1 MRVRADHVLF
11 RMAPEVLGANMEDLH
26 YQMVGGIDSQ
36 MLHGESFYEHSPTE
50 LAPLKAQLDGFD
62 TVNGAWS
69 VSNGV
74 VSVTVRPGDGTPW
87 LEPGL
92 DGGRPP
98 QPRTAEELNTP
109 EKDPGA
115 RMTSRTSAPD
125 DTVETRVSLRFPAG
139 ENRSASLIAHVP
151 PNHSDNGWNWYS
163 GCTVELDPKVQTVR
177 LLEARHA
184 SRHEELARASLVVP
198 ANEWV
203 AVALRAEGER
213 MVVRVG
219 GREVIAGKTTR
230 PLPPGRFGVA
240 TRGRVDVRDLSLVSA
255 TGGTTCVA
263 LLPNPLLGTPGDAL
277 SLRWARRQTGSA
289 RGSFAFDPQG
299 WHPGLRSQRI
309 LFKDGEGEFGCENAG
324 LEGVG
329 LSLRAG
335 MPYEGFL
342 RVKSDEP
349 SGVFVSLRSEAGDV
363 LAEQRL
369 DCPGGQ
375 EYHRLAFTLTPRDG
389 PANGRFAI
397 TLKTPAAVS
406 IGYAFLQPGEW
417 GRFKGLPVRRDLA
430 AALIDQGVRLLRL
443 NGGMIEVPGYRWAN
457 LRGPRDQ
464 RAPYNG
470 FYDRYCSSGYGP
482 VEHIAFCRAA
492 GFTPVVGL
500 NVDETPE
507 AVADFI
513 AYCNA
518 PRGTPAGDRRAA
530 DGHPLP
536 FGLRR
541 HQVGNE
547 PG

>member
-163 GCTVELDPKVQTVR
+163 PPHRRAGPDGADAAV
-177 LLEARHA
+177 ARGPA
-184 SRHEELARASLVVP
+184 QPARGIPPGRPRVVP

-203 AVALRAEGER
+203 AAPPCGRGR
-213 MVVRVG
+213 THGRQVG

-240 TRGRVDVRDLSLVSA
+240 TRGRVDVRDLSLVSGRPA
-255 TGGTTCVA
+255 GTTSHC
-263 LLPNPLLGTPGDAL
+263 
-277 SLRWARRQTGSA
+277 S
-289 RGSFAFDPQG
+289 
-299 WHPGLRSQRI
+299 RI
-309 LFKDGEGEFGCENAG
+309 LRRRC
-324 LEGVG
+324 
-329 LSLRAG
+329 
-335 MPYEGFL
+335 
-342 RVKSDEP
+342 P
-349 SGVFVSLRSEAGDV
+349 SR
-363 LAEQRL
+363 
-369 DCPGGQ
+369 GG
-375 EYHRLAFTLTPRDG
+375 
-389 PANGRFAI
+389 
-397 TLKTPAAVS
+397 
-406 IGYAFLQPGEW
+406 
-417 GRFKGLPVRRDLA
+417 A
-430 AALIDQGVRLLRL
+430 AA
-443 NGGMIEVPGYRWAN
+443 P
-457 LRGPRDQ
+457 
-464 RAPYNG
+464 
-470 FYDRYCSSGYGP
+470 
-482 VEHIAFCRAA
+482 
-492 GFTPVVGL
+492 
-500 NVDETPE
+500 
-507 AVADFI
+507 
-513 AYCNA
+513 
-518 PRGTPAGDRRAA
+518 DRRAEA
-530 DGHPLP
+530 RLD
-536 FGLRR
+536 LRR
-541 HQVGNE
+541 HQLRRSASSSKTARANSMRKCRPRGCRAV
-547 PG
+547 PSRRHAV